1 MPLTYLEAVRTLHA
15 RACARSRFLPVD
27 ADLDLEAGMDGN
39 YGRML
44 QIARDLDA
52 ATATPPAH
60 WVYEA
65 GEAPDLREPRK

>member
-1 MPLTYLEAVRTLHA
+1 MPLTYLEAVRTLHS

-52 ATATPPAH
+52 AAP
-60 WVYEA
+60 VDE
-65 GEAPDLREPRK
+65 EAPDLREPRK